1 MEIALKL
8 ALKGVGNVN
17 PNPLVGSIIV
27 KEGKIIGQGYHEYY
41 GGKHAERNAIE
52 NSKECL
58 EGSTIYITLEPCFH
72 YGKTPPCVDLIIKKK
87 FKRVVVGMLDPN
99 PLVKGKSIEKMKKNG
114 IEVIVGVKEYE
125 CRKINEVFIKYITS
139 KIPYVVLKS
148 AISLDGKIA
157 TKTGESKWITCEE
170 ARMHTHEIRKRLS
183 AIMVGVNTVIIDN
196 PQLTYRG
203 NNTNNFTN
211 TEEKIYDTE
220 KDRLKEVANPIRIIV
235 DSNLRIPLEAKVVKN
250 NDNRTIIATT
260 IDSDKIKKNKLKEL
274 GVKIIETKRKDGKVD
289 LDELIVNIGAI
300 GIDSILIEGG
310 GTLNFSALK
319 EKIVDKVI
327 FYIAPK
333 IIGGDKS
340 RTSVEGD
347 GFINLSDAVN
357 LNEIS
362 YSKIGSDLLVEGYI
376 NQY

>member
-1 MEIALKL
+1 M
-8 ALKGVGNVN
+8 
-17 PNPLVGSIIV
+17 
-27 KEGKIIGQGYHEYY
+27 
-41 GGKHAERNAIE
+41 
-52 NSKECL
+52 

-211 TEEKIYDTE
+211 TEEKIYDPE